1 MKIKQINNLSTLLK
15 ILLSFSFLISYS
27 SLNAEVKVVTTIKP
41 IHSLVAGVMDGLGS
55 PSLIVDGSNSPHNF
69 SLKPSH
75 AKMIEDAEIIFW
87 AGEDLETFM
96 IKPLESIANNATKVS
111 FMDLDSIIKLKFKEE
126 NILEVEGYDDD
137 HDKHDDHDDDHDKH
151 AHGEFDVH
159 IWLDPKNAIEMV
171 NEVAKTLSLKDPNN
185 KNAYYSNAE
194 KLNHSLN
201 KLIEKINLSI
211 NTNARFIVF
220 HDAYQYFEKR
230 FNVSSAGALILN
242 EEALPSA
249 KRVSEIHKIIKKQ
262 NINCIISEPQFNPNI
277 IKSIAQDSSIL
288 MRSFDPLGSSFDTN
302 KNLYFEMILS
312 LSNSLKNC

>member
-87 AGEDLETFM
+87 VGEDLETFM

-137 HDKHDDHDDDHDKH
+137 HDDHDDHDNHDKH
-151 AHGEFDVH
+151 ADGEFDAH
-159 IWLDPKNAIEMV
+159 IWLDPKNAIEIV
-171 NEVAKTLSLKDPNN
+171 NEIAKTLSLKDPNK
-185 KNAYYSNAE
+185 KNVYYSNAE

-201 KLIEKINLSI
+201 ELIEKINLSI
-211 NTNARFIVF
+211 NKNARFIVF

-230 FNVSSAGALILN
+230 FDVSSAGALILN

-249 KRVSEIHKIIKKQ
+249 KKVSEIHKIIKKQ

-288 MRSFDPLGSSFDTN
+288 TGSFDPLGSSFDTN

-312 LSNSLKNC
+312 LSNSLKDC

>member
-15 ILLSFSFLISYS
+15 ILLSFFFLISYS

-87 AGEDLETFM
+87 VGEDLETFM
-96 IKPLESIANNATKVS
+96 IKSLESIANNATKVS

-137 HDKHDDHDDDHDKH
+137 HDDHDKH
-151 AHGEFDVH
+151 ADGEFDAH
-159 IWLDPKNAIEMV
+159 IWLDPKNAIEIV
-171 NEVAKTLSLKDPNN
+171 NEIAKTLSLKDPNK
-185 KNAYYSNAE
+185 KNVYYSNAE

-201 KLIEKINLSI
+201 ELIEKINLSI
-211 NTNARFIVF
+211 NKDARFIVF

-230 FNVSSAGALILN
+230 FDVSSAGALILN

-249 KRVSEIHKIIKKQ
+249 KKVSEIHKIIKKQ

-288 MRSFDPLGSSFDTN
+288 TGSFDPLGSSFDTN

-312 LSNSLKNC
+312 LSNSLKDC

>member
-15 ILLSFSFLISYS
+15 ILLSFFFLISYS

-137 HDKHDDHDDDHDKH
+137 HDKHAD
-151 AHGEFDVH
+151 GEFDAH
-159 IWLDPKNAIEMV
+159 IWLDPKNAIEIV
-171 NEVAKTLSLKDPNN
+171 NEIAKTLSLKDPNK
-185 KNAYYSNAE
+185 KNVYYSNAE

-201 KLIEKINLSI
+201 ELIEKINFSI
-211 NTNARFIVF
+211 NKDARFIVF

-230 FNVSSAGALILN
+230 FDVSSAGALILN

-249 KRVSEIHKIIKKQ
+249 KKVSEIHKIIKKQ

-288 MRSFDPLGSSFDTN
+288 TGSFDPLGSNFDTN

-312 LSNSLKNC
+312 LSNSLKDC

>member
-15 ILLSFSFLISYS
+15 ILLSFFFLISYS
-27 SLNAEVKVVTTIKP
+27 SLNAEVKVVTIIKP

-87 AGEDLETFM
+87 VGEDLETFM

-137 HDKHDDHDDDHDKH
+137 HDKHAD
-151 AHGEFDVH
+151 GEFDAH
-159 IWLDPKNAIEMV
+159 IWLDPKNAIEIV
-171 NEVAKTLSLKDPNN
+171 NEIAKTLSLKDPNK
-185 KNAYYSNAE
+185 KNVYYSNAE

-201 KLIEKINLSI
+201 ELIEKINLSI
-211 NTNARFIVF
+211 NKDARFIVF

-230 FNVSSAGALILN
+230 FDVSSAGALILN

-249 KRVSEIHKIIKKQ
+249 KKVSEIHKIIKKQ

-288 MRSFDPLGSSFDTN
+288 TRSFDPLGSSFDTN

-312 LSNSLKNC
+312 LSNSLKDC

>member
-15 ILLSFSFLISYS
+15 ILLSFFFLISYS

-87 AGEDLETFM
+87 VGEDLETFM

-137 HDKHDDHDDDHDKH
+137 HDKHAD
-151 AHGEFDVH
+151 GEFDAH
-159 IWLDPKNAIEMV
+159 IWLDPKNAIEIV
-171 NEVAKTLSLKDPNN
+171 NEIAKTLSLKDPNK
-185 KNAYYSNAE
+185 KNVYYSNAE

-201 KLIEKINLSI
+201 ELIEKINLSI
-211 NTNARFIVF
+211 NKDARFIVF

-230 FNVSSAGALILN
+230 FDVSSAGALILN

-249 KRVSEIHKIIKKQ
+249 KKVSEIHKIIKKQ

-288 MRSFDPLGSSFDTN
+288 TRSFDPLGSSFDTN

-312 LSNSLKNC
+312 LSNSLKDC

>member
-87 AGEDLETFM
+87 VGEDLETFM
-96 IKPLESIANNATKVS
+96 IKSLESIANNATKVS
-111 FMDLDSIIKLKFKEE
+111 FMDLDNITKLKFKEE

-137 HDKHDDHDDDHDKH
+137 HDDDDHDKH
-151 AHGEFDVH
+151 ADGEFDAH
-159 IWLDPKNAIEMV
+159 IWLDPKNAIEIV
-171 NEVAKTLSLKDPNN
+171 NEIAKTLSLKDPNK
-185 KNAYYSNAE
+185 KNVYYSNAE

-201 KLIEKINLSI
+201 ELIKKINLSI
-211 NTNARFIVF
+211 NKDARFIVF

-230 FNVSSAGALILN
+230 FDVSSAGALILN

-249 KRVSEIHKIIKKQ
+249 KKVSEIHKIIKKQ

-288 MRSFDPLGSSFDTN
+288 TGSFDPLGSNFDTN

-312 LSNSLKNC
+312 LSNSLKDC

>member
-87 AGEDLETFM
+87 VGEDLETFM

-137 HDKHDDHDDDHDKH
+137 HDKHAD
-151 AHGEFDVH
+151 GEFDAH
-159 IWLDPKNAIEMV
+159 IWLDPKNAIEIV
-171 NEVAKTLSLKDPNN
+171 NEIAKTLSLKDPNN
-185 KNAYYSNAE
+185 KNVYYSNAE

-201 KLIEKINLSI
+201 ELIEKINLSI
-211 NTNARFIVF
+211 NKDARFIVF

-230 FNVSSAGALILN
+230 FDVSSAGALILN

-249 KRVSEIHKIIKKQ
+249 KKVSEIHKIIKKQ

-288 MRSFDPLGSSFDTN
+288 TRSFDPLGSSFDTN

-312 LSNSLKNC
+312 LSNSLKDC

>member
-15 ILLSFSFLISYS
+15 ILLSLSFLISYS
-27 SLNAEVKVVTTIKP
+27 SLNAEVKVVATIKP

-87 AGEDLETFM
+87 VGEDLETFM
-96 IKPLESIANNATKVS
+96 IKSLESIANNATKVS

-137 HDKHDDHDDDHDKH
+137 HDKHAD
-151 AHGEFDVH
+151 GEFDAH
-159 IWLDPKNAIEMV
+159 IWLDPKNAIEIV
-171 NEVAKTLSLKDPNN
+171 NEIAKTLSLKDPNN
-185 KNAYYSNAE
+185 KNVYYSNAE

-201 KLIEKINLSI
+201 ELIKKINLSI
-211 NTNARFIVF
+211 NKDARFIVF

-230 FNVSSAGALILN
+230 FDVSSAGALILN

-249 KRVSEIHKIIKKQ
+249 KKVSEIHKIIKKQ

-288 MRSFDPLGSSFDTN
+288 TRSFDPLGSSFDTN

-312 LSNSLKNC
+312 LSNSLKDC

>member
-87 AGEDLETFM
+87 VGEDLETFM

-137 HDKHDDHDDDHDKH
+137 HDKHAD
-151 AHGEFDVH
+151 GEFDAH
-159 IWLDPKNAIEMV
+159 IWLDPKNAIEIV
-171 NEVAKTLSLKDPNN
+171 NEIAKTLSLKDPNK
-185 KNAYYSNAE
+185 KNVYYSNAE

-201 KLIEKINLSI
+201 ELIEKINLSI
-211 NTNARFIVF
+211 NKDARFIVF

-230 FNVSSAGALILN
+230 FDVSSAGALILN

-249 KRVSEIHKIIKKQ
+249 KKVSEIHKIIKKQ

-288 MRSFDPLGSSFDTN
+288 TRSFDPLGSSFDTN

-312 LSNSLKNC
+312 LSNSLKDC

>member
-87 AGEDLETFM
+87 VGEDLETFM

-111 FMDLDSIIKLKFKEE
+111 FMDLDNITKLKFKEE

-137 HDKHDDHDDDHDKH
+137 HDKHAD
-151 AHGEFDVH
+151 GEFDAH
-159 IWLDPKNAIEMV
+159 IWLDPKNAIEIV
-171 NEVAKTLSLKDPNN
+171 NEIAKTLSLKDPNK
-185 KNAYYSNAE
+185 KNVYYSNAE

-201 KLIEKINLSI
+201 ELIEKINLSI
-211 NTNARFIVF
+211 NKDARFIVF

-230 FNVSSAGALILN
+230 FDVSSAGALILN

-249 KRVSEIHKIIKKQ
+249 KKVSEIHKIIKKQ

-288 MRSFDPLGSSFDTN
+288 TRSFDPLGSSFDTN

-312 LSNSLKNC
+312 LSNSLKDC

>member
-87 AGEDLETFM
+87 VGEDLETFM

-137 HDKHDDHDDDHDKH
+137 HDDHDKH
-151 AHGEFDVH
+151 ADGEFDAH
-159 IWLDPKNAIEMV
+159 IWLDPKNAIEIV
-171 NEVAKTLSLKDPNN
+171 NEIAKTLSLKDPNN
-185 KNAYYSNAE
+185 KNVYYSNAE

-201 KLIEKINLSI
+201 ELIEKINLSI
-211 NTNARFIVF
+211 NKDARFIVF

-230 FNVSSAGALILN
+230 FDVSSAGALILN

-249 KRVSEIHKIIKKQ
+249 KKVSEIHKIIKKQ

-288 MRSFDPLGSSFDTN
+288 TGSFDPLGSSFDTN

-312 LSNSLKNC
+312 LSNSLKDC

>member
-87 AGEDLETFM
+87 VGEDLETFM

-137 HDKHDDHDDDHDKH
+137 HDDHDDHYKH
-151 AHGEFDVH
+151 ADGEFDAH
-159 IWLDPKNAIEMV
+159 IWLDPKNAIEIV
-171 NEVAKTLSLKDPNN
+171 NEIAKTLSLKDPNK
-185 KNAYYSNAE
+185 KNVYYSNAE

-201 KLIEKINLSI
+201 ELIEKINLSI
-211 NTNARFIVF
+211 NKNARFIVF

-230 FNVSSAGALILN
+230 FDVSSAGALILN

-249 KRVSEIHKIIKKQ
+249 KKVSEIHKIIKKQ

-288 MRSFDPLGSSFDTN
+288 TGSFDPLGSSFDTN

-312 LSNSLKNC
+312 LSNSLKDC

>member
-27 SLNAEVKVVTTIKP
+27 SLNAEVKVVATIKP

-87 AGEDLETFM
+87 VGEDLETFM
-96 IKPLESIANNATKVS
+96 IKSLESIANNATKVS
-111 FMDLDSIIKLKFKEE
+111 FMDLDNITKLKFKEE

-137 HDKHDDHDDDHDKH
+137 HDDHDDHAD
-151 AHGEFDVH
+151 GEFDAH
-159 IWLDPKNAIEMV
+159 IWLDPKNAIEIV
-171 NEVAKTLSLKDPNN
+171 NEIAKTLSLKDPNN
-185 KNAYYSNAE
+185 KNVYYSNAE

-201 KLIEKINLSI
+201 ELIKKINLSI
-211 NTNARFIVF
+211 NKDARFIVF

-230 FNVSSAGALILN
+230 FDVSSAGALILN

-249 KRVSEIHKIIKKQ
+249 KKVSEIHKIIKKQ

-288 MRSFDPLGSSFDTN
+288 TGSFDPLGSNFDTN

-312 LSNSLKNC
+312 LSNSLKDC

>member
-15 ILLSFSFLISYS
+15 ILLSLSFLISYS
-27 SLNAEVKVVTTIKP
+27 SLNAEVKVVATIKP

-87 AGEDLETFM
+87 VGEDLETFM
-96 IKPLESIANNATKVS
+96 IKSLESIANNATKVS
-111 FMDLDSIIKLKFKEE
+111 FMDLDNITKLKFKEE

-137 HDKHDDHDDDHDKH
+137 HDDHDDHAD
-151 AHGEFDVH
+151 GEFDAH
-159 IWLDPKNAIEMV
+159 IWLDPKNAIEIV
-171 NEVAKTLSLKDPNN
+171 NEIAKTLSLKDPNN
-185 KNAYYSNAE
+185 KNVYYSNAE

-201 KLIEKINLSI
+201 ELIKKINLSI
-211 NTNARFIVF
+211 NKDARFIVF

-230 FNVSSAGALILN
+230 FDVSSAGALILN

-249 KRVSEIHKIIKKQ
+249 KKVSEIHKIIKKQ

-288 MRSFDPLGSSFDTN
+288 TRSFDPLGSSFDTN

-312 LSNSLKNC
+312 LSNSLKDC

>member
-15 ILLSFSFLISYS
+15 ILLSFFFLISYS

-87 AGEDLETFM
+87 VGEDLETFM

-137 HDKHDDHDDDHDKH
+137 HDDHDDHYKH
-151 AHGEFDVH
+151 ADGEFDAH
-159 IWLDPKNAIEMV
+159 IWLDPKNAIEIV
-171 NEVAKTLSLKDPNN
+171 NEIAKTLSLKDPNK
-185 KNAYYSNAE
+185 KNVYYSNAE

-201 KLIEKINLSI
+201 ELIEKINLSI
-211 NTNARFIVF
+211 NKDARFIVF

-230 FNVSSAGALILN
+230 FDVSSAGALILN

-249 KRVSEIHKIIKKQ
+249 KKVLEIHKIIKKQ

-288 MRSFDPLGSSFDTN
+288 TRSFDPLGSSFDTN

-312 LSNSLKNC
+312 LSNSLKDC

>member
-137 HDKHDDHDDDHDKH
+137 HDKHAD
-151 AHGEFDVH
+151 GEFDAH
-159 IWLDPKNAIEMV
+159 IWLDPKNAIEIV
-171 NEVAKTLSLKDPNN
+171 NEIAKTLSLKDPNK
-185 KNAYYSNAE
+185 KNVYYSNAE

-201 KLIEKINLSI
+201 ELIEKINFSI
-211 NTNARFIVF
+211 NKDARFIVF

-230 FNVSSAGALILN
+230 FDVSSAGALILN

-249 KRVSEIHKIIKKQ
+249 KKVSEIHKIIKKQ

-288 MRSFDPLGSSFDTN
+288 TRSFDPLGSSFDTN

-312 LSNSLKNC
+312 LSNSLKDC

>member
-87 AGEDLETFM
+87 VGEDLETFM

-137 HDKHDDHDDDHDKH
+137 HDDHAD
-151 AHGEFDVH
+151 GEFDAH
-159 IWLDPKNAIEMV
+159 IWLDPKNAIEIV
-171 NEVAKTLSLKDPNN
+171 NEIAKTLSLKDPNN
-185 KNAYYSNAE
+185 KNVYYSNAE

-201 KLIEKINLSI
+201 ELIEKINLSI
-211 NTNARFIVF
+211 NKDARFIVF

-230 FNVSSAGALILN
+230 FDVSSAGALILN

-249 KRVSEIHKIIKKQ
+249 KKVSEIHKIIKKQ

-288 MRSFDPLGSSFDTN
+288 TGSFDPLGSSFDTN

-312 LSNSLKNC
+312 LSNSLKDC

>member
-137 HDKHDDHDDDHDKH
+137 HDDHDKH
-151 AHGEFDVH
+151 ADGEFDAH
-159 IWLDPKNAIEMV
+159 IWLDPKNAIEIV
-171 NEVAKTLSLKDPNN
+171 NEIAKTLSLKDPNN
-185 KNAYYSNAE
+185 KNVYYSNAE

-201 KLIEKINLSI
+201 ELIEKINLSI
-211 NTNARFIVF
+211 NKDARFIVF

-230 FNVSSAGALILN
+230 FDVSSAGALILN

-288 MRSFDPLGSSFDTN
+288 TRSFDPLGSSFDTN

-312 LSNSLKNC
+312 LSNSLKDC

>member
-87 AGEDLETFM
+87 VGEDLETFM
-96 IKPLESIANNATKVS
+96 IKSLESIANNATKVS
-111 FMDLDSIIKLKFKEE
+111 FMDLDNITKLKFKEE

-137 HDKHDDHDDDHDKH
+137 HDKHAD
-151 AHGEFDVH
+151 GEFDAH
-159 IWLDPKNAIEMV
+159 IWLDPKNAIEIV
-171 NEVAKTLSLKDPNN
+171 NEIAKTLSLKDPNN
-185 KNAYYSNAE
+185 KNVYYSNAE

-201 KLIEKINLSI
+201 ELIEKINLSI
-211 NTNARFIVF
+211 NKDARFIVF

-230 FNVSSAGALILN
+230 FDVSSAGALILN

-249 KRVSEIHKIIKKQ
+249 KKVSEIHKIIKKQ

-288 MRSFDPLGSSFDTN
+288 TGSFDPLGSNFDTN

-312 LSNSLKNC
+312 LSNSLKDC

>member
-87 AGEDLETFM
+87 VGEDLETFM
-96 IKPLESIANNATKVS
+96 IKSLESIANNATKVS

-137 HDKHDDHDDDHDKH
+137 HDNHDKH
-151 AHGEFDVH
+151 ADGEFDAH
-159 IWLDPKNAIEMV
+159 IWLDPKNAIEIV
-171 NEVAKTLSLKDPNN
+171 NEIAKTLSLKDPNK
-185 KNAYYSNAE
+185 KNVYYSNAE

-201 KLIEKINLSI
+201 ELIEKINLSI
-211 NTNARFIVF
+211 NKDARFIVF

-230 FNVSSAGALILN
+230 FDVSSAGALILN

-249 KRVSEIHKIIKKQ
+249 KKVSEIHKIIKKQ

-288 MRSFDPLGSSFDTN
+288 TRSFDPLGSSFDTN

-312 LSNSLKNC
+312 LSNSLKDC

>member
-87 AGEDLETFM
+87 VGEDLETFM
-96 IKPLESIANNATKVS
+96 IKSLESIANNATKVS
-111 FMDLDSIIKLKFKEE
+111 FMDLDNITKLKFKEE

-137 HDKHDDHDDDHDKH
+137 HDDHDDHYKH
-151 AHGEFDVH
+151 ADGEFDAH
-159 IWLDPKNAIEMV
+159 IWLDPKNAIEIV
-171 NEVAKTLSLKDPNN
+171 NEIAKTLSLKDPNN
-185 KNAYYSNAE
+185 KNVYYSNAE

-201 KLIEKINLSI
+201 ELIKKINLSI
-211 NTNARFIVF
+211 NKDARFIVF

-230 FNVSSAGALILN
+230 FDVSSAGALILN

-249 KRVSEIHKIIKKQ
+249 KKVSEIHKIIKKQ

-277 IKSIAQDSSIL
+277 IKSIAQDSRIL
-288 MRSFDPLGSSFDTN
+288 TRSFDPLGSSFDTN

-312 LSNSLKNC
+312 LSNSLKDC

>member
-87 AGEDLETFM
+87 VGEDLETFM

-111 FMDLDSIIKLKFKEE
+111 FMDLDNITKLKFKEE

-137 HDKHDDHDDDHDKH
+137 HDDDDHDKH
-151 AHGEFDVH
+151 ADGEFDAH
-159 IWLDPKNAIEMV
+159 IWLDPKNAIEIV
-171 NEVAKTLSLKDPNN
+171 NEIAKTLSLKDPNN
-185 KNAYYSNAE
+185 KNVYYSNAE

-201 KLIEKINLSI
+201 ELIKKINLSI
-211 NTNARFIVF
+211 NKDARFIVF

-230 FNVSSAGALILN
+230 FDVSSAGALILN

-249 KRVSEIHKIIKKQ
+249 KKVSEIHKIIKKQ

-288 MRSFDPLGSSFDTN
+288 TRSFDPLGSSFDTN

-312 LSNSLKNC
+312 LSNSLKDC

>member
-27 SLNAEVKVVTTIKP
+27 SLNAEVKVVATIKP

-87 AGEDLETFM
+87 VGEDLETFM
-96 IKPLESIANNATKVS
+96 IKSLESIANNATKVS
-111 FMDLDSIIKLKFKEE
+111 FMDLDNITKLKFKEE

-137 HDKHDDHDDDHDKH
+137 HDDHDDHAD
-151 AHGEFDVH
+151 GEFDAH
-159 IWLDPKNAIEMV
+159 IWLDPKNAIEIV
-171 NEVAKTLSLKDPNN
+171 NEIAKTLSLKDPNK
-185 KNAYYSNAE
+185 KNVNAE

-201 KLIEKINLSI
+201 ELIKKINLSI
-211 NTNARFIVF
+211 NKDARFIVF

-230 FNVSSAGALILN
+230 FDVSSAGALILN

-249 KRVSEIHKIIKKQ
+249 KKVSEIHKIIKKQ

-288 MRSFDPLGSSFDTN
+288 TGSFDPLGSSFDTN

-312 LSNSLKNC
+312 LSNSLKDC

>member
-15 ILLSFSFLISYS
+15 ILLSFFFLISYS

-137 HDKHDDHDDDHDKH
+137 HDKHAD
-151 AHGEFDVH
+151 GEFDAH
-159 IWLDPKNAIEMV
+159 IWLDPKNAIEIV
-171 NEVAKTLSLKDPNN
+171 NEIAKTLSLKDPNK
-185 KNAYYSNAE
+185 KNVYYSNAE

-201 KLIEKINLSI
+201 ELIKKINLSI
-211 NTNARFIVF
+211 NKDARFIVF

-230 FNVSSAGALILN
+230 FDVSSAGALILN

-288 MRSFDPLGSSFDTN
+288 TRSFDPLGSSFDTN

-312 LSNSLKNC
+312 LSNSLKDC

>member
-87 AGEDLETFM
+87 VGEDLETFM
-96 IKPLESIANNATKVS
+96 IKSLESIANNATKVS
-111 FMDLDSIIKLKFKEE
+111 FMDLDNITKLKFKEE

-137 HDKHDDHDDDHDKH
+137 HDKHAD
-151 AHGEFDVH
+151 GEFDAH
-159 IWLDPKNAIEMV
+159 IWLDPKNAIEIV
-171 NEVAKTLSLKDPNN
+171 NEIAKTLSLKDPNK
-185 KNAYYSNAE
+185 KNVYYSNAE

-201 KLIEKINLSI
+201 ELIEKINLSI
-211 NTNARFIVF
+211 NKDARFIVF

-230 FNVSSAGALILN
+230 FDVSSAGALILN

-249 KRVSEIHKIIKKQ
+249 KKVSEIHKIIKKQ

-288 MRSFDPLGSSFDTN
+288 TGSFDPLGSSFDTN

-312 LSNSLKNC
+312 LSNSLKDC

>member
-87 AGEDLETFM
+87 VGEDLETFM
-96 IKPLESIANNATKVS
+96 IKSLESIANNATKVS
-111 FMDLDSIIKLKFKEE
+111 FMDLDNITKLKFKEE

-137 HDKHDDHDDDHDKH
+137 HDDHDDHYKH
-151 AHGEFDVH
+151 ADGEFDAH
-159 IWLDPKNAIEMV
+159 IWLDPKNAIEIV
-171 NEVAKTLSLKDPNN
+171 NEIAKTLSLKDPNN
-185 KNAYYSNAE
+185 KNVYYSNAE

-201 KLIEKINLSI
+201 ELIKKINLSI
-211 NTNARFIVF
+211 NKDARFIVF

-230 FNVSSAGALILN
+230 FDVSSAGALILN

-249 KRVSEIHKIIKKQ
+249 KKVSEIHKIIKKQ

-288 MRSFDPLGSSFDTN
+288 TRSFDPLGSSFDTN

-312 LSNSLKNC
+312 LSNSLKDC

>member
-27 SLNAEVKVVTTIKP
+27 SLNAEVKVVATIKP

-87 AGEDLETFM
+87 VGEDLETFM
-96 IKPLESIANNATKVS
+96 IKSLESIANNATKVS
-111 FMDLDSIIKLKFKEE
+111 FMDLDNITKLKFKEE

-137 HDKHDDHDDDHDKH
+137 HDDHDDHDKH
-151 AHGEFDVH
+151 ADGEFDAH
-159 IWLDPKNAIEMV
+159 IWLDPKNAIEIV
-171 NEVAKTLSLKDPNN
+171 NEIAKTLSLKDPNN
-185 KNAYYSNAE
+185 KNVYYSNAE

-201 KLIEKINLSI
+201 ELIKKINLSI
-211 NTNARFIVF
+211 NKDARFIVF

-230 FNVSSAGALILN
+230 FDVSSAGALILN

-249 KRVSEIHKIIKKQ
+249 KKVSEIHKIIKKQ

-288 MRSFDPLGSSFDTN
+288 TGSFDPLGSSFDTN

-312 LSNSLKNC
+312 LSNSLKDC

>member
-87 AGEDLETFM
+87 VGEDLETFM
-96 IKPLESIANNATKVS
+96 IKSLESIANNATKVS
-111 FMDLDSIIKLKFKEE
+111 FMDLDNITKLKFKEE

-137 HDKHDDHDDDHDKH
+137 HDDHDDHAD
-151 AHGEFDVH
+151 GEFDAH
-159 IWLDPKNAIEMV
+159 IWLDPKNAIEIV
-171 NEVAKTLSLKDPNN
+171 NEIAKTLSLKDPNN
-185 KNAYYSNAE
+185 KNVYYSNAE

-201 KLIEKINLSI
+201 ELIKKINLSI
-211 NTNARFIVF
+211 NKDARFIVF

-230 FNVSSAGALILN
+230 FDVSSAGALILN

-249 KRVSEIHKIIKKQ
+249 KKVSEIHKIIKKQ

-288 MRSFDPLGSSFDTN
+288 TGSFDPLGSSFDTN

-312 LSNSLKNC
+312 LSNSLKDC

>member
-27 SLNAEVKVVTTIKP
+27 SLNAEVKVVATIKP

-87 AGEDLETFM
+87 VGEDLETFM
-96 IKPLESIANNATKVS
+96 IKSLESIANNATKVS
-111 FMDLDSIIKLKFKEE
+111 FMDLDNITKLKFKEE

-137 HDKHDDHDDDHDKH
+137 HDKHAD
-151 AHGEFDVH
+151 GEFDAH
-159 IWLDPKNAIEMV
+159 IWLDPKNAIEIV
-171 NEVAKTLSLKDPNN
+171 NEIAKTLSLKDPNN
-185 KNAYYSNAE
+185 KNVYYSNAE

-201 KLIEKINLSI
+201 ELIKKINLSI
-211 NTNARFIVF
+211 NKDARFIVF

-230 FNVSSAGALILN
+230 FDVSSAGALILN

-249 KRVSEIHKIIKKQ
+249 KKVSEIHKIIKKQ

-288 MRSFDPLGSSFDTN
+288 TRSFDPLGSSFDTN

-312 LSNSLKNC
+312 LSNSLKDC

>member
-15 ILLSFSFLISYS
+15 ILLSFFFLISYS

-87 AGEDLETFM
+87 VGEDLETFM

-137 HDKHDDHDDDHDKH
+137 HDDHDDHDKH
-151 AHGEFDVH
+151 ADGEFDAH
-159 IWLDPKNAIEMV
+159 IWLDPKNAIEIV
-171 NEVAKTLSLKDPNN
+171 NEIAKTLSLKDPNN
-185 KNAYYSNAE
+185 KNVYYSNAE

-201 KLIEKINLSI
+201 ELIKKINLSI
-211 NTNARFIVF
+211 NKDARFIVF

-230 FNVSSAGALILN
+230 FDVSSAGALILN

-249 KRVSEIHKIIKKQ
+249 KKVSEIHKIIKKQ

-288 MRSFDPLGSSFDTN
+288 TGSFDPLGSSFDTN

-312 LSNSLKNC
+312 LSNSLKDC

>member
-15 ILLSFSFLISYS
+15 ILLSFFFLISYS

-137 HDKHDDHDDDHDKH
+137 HDKHAD
-151 AHGEFDVH
+151 GEFDAH
-159 IWLDPKNAIEMV
+159 IWLDPKNAIEIV
-171 NEVAKTLSLKDPNN
+171 NEIAKTLSLKDPNN
-185 KNAYYSNAE
+185 KNVYYSNAE

-201 KLIEKINLSI
+201 ELIEKINLSI
-211 NTNARFIVF
+211 NKDARFIVF

-230 FNVSSAGALILN
+230 FDVSSAGALILN

-249 KRVSEIHKIIKKQ
+249 KKVSEIHKIIKKQ

-288 MRSFDPLGSSFDTN
+288 TGSFDPLGSSFDTN

-312 LSNSLKNC
+312 LSNSLKDC

>member
-15 ILLSFSFLISYS
+15 ILLSFFFLISYS

-87 AGEDLETFM
+87 VGEDLETFM

-126 NILEVEGYDDD
+126 NILEVEGYNDD
-137 HDKHDDHDDDHDKH
+137 HDDHDDHYKH
-151 AHGEFDVH
+151 ADGEFDAH
-159 IWLDPKNAIEMV
+159 IWLDPKNAIEIV
-171 NEVAKTLSLKDPNN
+171 NEIAKTLSLKDPNN
-185 KNAYYSNAE
+185 KNVYYSNAE

-201 KLIEKINLSI
+201 ELIKKINLSI
-211 NTNARFIVF
+211 NKDARFIVF

-230 FNVSSAGALILN
+230 FDVSSAGALILN

-249 KRVSEIHKIIKKQ
+249 KKVSEIHKIIKKQ

-288 MRSFDPLGSSFDTN
+288 TRSFDPLGSSFDTN

-312 LSNSLKNC
+312 LSNSLKDC

>member
-15 ILLSFSFLISYS
+15 ILLSLSFLISYS

-111 FMDLDSIIKLKFKEE
+111 FMDLDNITKLKFKEE

-137 HDKHDDHDDDHDKH
+137 HDDHDDHADE
-151 AHGEFDVH
+151 EFDAH
-159 IWLDPKNAIEMV
+159 IWLDPKNAIEIV
-171 NEVAKTLSLKDPNN
+171 NEIAKTLSLKDPNN
-185 KNAYYSNAE
+185 KNVYYSNAE

-201 KLIEKINLSI
+201 ELIKKINLSI
-211 NTNARFIVF
+211 NKDARFIVF

-230 FNVSSAGALILN
+230 FDVSSAGALILN

-249 KRVSEIHKIIKKQ
+249 KKVSEIHKIIKKQ

-288 MRSFDPLGSSFDTN
+288 TRSFDPLGSSFDTN

-312 LSNSLKNC
+312 LSNSLKDC

>member
-87 AGEDLETFM
+87 VGEDLETFM
-96 IKPLESIANNATKVS
+96 IKSLESIANNATKVS
-111 FMDLDSIIKLKFKEE
+111 FMDLDNITKLKFKEE

-137 HDKHDDHDDDHDKH
+137 HDDHDDHDKH
-151 AHGEFDVH
+151 ADGEFDAH
-159 IWLDPKNAIEMV
+159 IWLDPKNAIEIV
-171 NEVAKTLSLKDPNN
+171 NEIAKTLSLKDPNN
-185 KNAYYSNAE
+185 KNVYYSNAE

-201 KLIEKINLSI
+201 ELIKKINLSI
-211 NTNARFIVF
+211 NKDARFIVF

-230 FNVSSAGALILN
+230 FDVSSAGALILN

-249 KRVSEIHKIIKKQ
+249 KKVSEIHKIIKKQ

-288 MRSFDPLGSSFDTN
+288 TGSFDPLGSSFDTN

-312 LSNSLKNC
+312 LSNSLKDC

>member
-15 ILLSFSFLISYS
+15 ILLSFFFLISYS

-87 AGEDLETFM
+87 VGEDLETFM
-96 IKPLESIANNATKVS
+96 IKSLESIANNATKVS
-111 FMDLDSIIKLKFKEE
+111 FMDLDNITKLKFKEE

-137 HDKHDDHDDDHDKH
+137 HDDHDDHDKH
-151 AHGEFDVH
+151 ADGEFDAH
-159 IWLDPKNAIEMV
+159 IWLDPKNAIEIV
-171 NEVAKTLSLKDPNN
+171 NEIAKTLSLKDPNN
-185 KNAYYSNAE
+185 KNVYYSNAE

-201 KLIEKINLSI
+201 ELIKKINLSI
-211 NTNARFIVF
+211 NKDARFIVF

-230 FNVSSAGALILN
+230 FDVSSAGALILN

-249 KRVSEIHKIIKKQ
+249 KKVSEIHKIIKKQ

-288 MRSFDPLGSSFDTN
+288 TGSFDPLGSSFDTN

-312 LSNSLKNC
+312 LSNSLKDC

>member
-15 ILLSFSFLISYS
+15 ILLSFFFLISYS

-87 AGEDLETFM
+87 VGEDLETFM

-137 HDKHDDHDDDHDKH
+137 HDDHDDHDKH
-151 AHGEFDVH
+151 ADGEFDAH
-159 IWLDPKNAIEMV
+159 IWLDPKNAIEIV
-171 NEVAKTLSLKDPNN
+171 NEIAKTLSLKDPNK
-185 KNAYYSNAE
+185 KNVYYSNAE

-201 KLIEKINLSI
+201 ELIEKINLSI
-211 NTNARFIVF
+211 NKDARFIVF

-230 FNVSSAGALILN
+230 FDVSSAGALILN

-249 KRVSEIHKIIKKQ
+249 KKVSEIHKIIKKQ

-288 MRSFDPLGSSFDTN
+288 TRSFDPLGSSFDTN

-312 LSNSLKNC
+312 LSNSLKDC

>member
-15 ILLSFSFLISYS
+15 ILLSLSFLISYS

-137 HDKHDDHDDDHDKH
+137 HDDHAD
-151 AHGEFDVH
+151 GEFDAH
-159 IWLDPKNAIEMV
+159 IWLDPKNAIEIV
-171 NEVAKTLSLKDPNN
+171 NEIAKTLSLKDPNN
-185 KNAYYSNAE
+185 KNVYYSNAE

-201 KLIEKINLSI
+201 ELIKKINLSI
-211 NTNARFIVF
+211 NKDARFIVF

-230 FNVSSAGALILN
+230 FDVSSAGALILN

-249 KRVSEIHKIIKKQ
+249 KKVSEIHKIIKKQ

-288 MRSFDPLGSSFDTN
+288 TRSFDPLGSSFDTN

-312 LSNSLKNC
+312 LSNSLKDC

>member
-87 AGEDLETFM
+87 VGEDLETFM
-96 IKPLESIANNATKVS
+96 IKSLESIANNATKVS
-111 FMDLDSIIKLKFKEE
+111 FMDLDNITKLKFKEE

-137 HDKHDDHDDDHDKH
+137 HDKHAD
-151 AHGEFDVH
+151 GEFDAH
-159 IWLDPKNAIEMV
+159 IWLDPKNAIEIV
-171 NEVAKTLSLKDPNN
+171 NEIAKTLSLKDPNN
-185 KNAYYSNAE
+185 KNVYYSNAE

-201 KLIEKINLSI
+201 ELIKKINLSI
-211 NTNARFIVF
+211 NKDARFIVF

-230 FNVSSAGALILN
+230 FDVSSAGALILN

-249 KRVSEIHKIIKKQ
+249 KKVSEIHKIIKKQ

-288 MRSFDPLGSSFDTN
+288 TGSFDPLGSSFDTN

-312 LSNSLKNC
+312 LSNSLKDC

>member
-87 AGEDLETFM
+87 VGEDLETFM
-96 IKPLESIANNATKVS
+96 IKSLESIANNATKVS
-111 FMDLDSIIKLKFKEE
+111 FMDLDNITKLKFKEE

-137 HDKHDDHDDDHDKH
+137 HDDHDDHAD
-151 AHGEFDVH
+151 GEFDAH
-159 IWLDPKNAIEMV
+159 IWLDPKNAIEIV
-171 NEVAKTLSLKDPNN
+171 NEIAKTLSLKDPNN
-185 KNAYYSNAE
+185 KNVYYSNAE

-201 KLIEKINLSI
+201 ELIEKINLSI
-211 NTNARFIVF
+211 NKDARFIVF

-230 FNVSSAGALILN
+230 FDVSSAGALILN

-249 KRVSEIHKIIKKQ
+249 KKVLEIHKIIKKQ
-262 NINCIISEPQFNPNI
+262 NINCIIWIF
-277 IKSIAQDSSIL
+277 
-288 MRSFDPLGSSFDTN
+288 
-302 KNLYFEMILS
+302 
-312 LSNSLKNC
+312 

>member
-87 AGEDLETFM
+87 VGEDLETFM

-137 HDKHDDHDDDHDKH
+137 HDDHDD
-151 AHGEFDVH
+151 
-159 IWLDPKNAIEMV
+159 
-171 NEVAKTLSLKDPNN
+171 
-185 KNAYYSNAE
+185 
-194 KLNHSLN
+194 
-201 KLIEKINLSI
+201 
-211 NTNARFIVF
+211 
-220 HDAYQYFEKR
+220 
-230 FNVSSAGALILN
+230 
-242 EEALPSA
+242 
-249 KRVSEIHKIIKKQ
+249 
-262 NINCIISEPQFNPNI
+262 
-277 IKSIAQDSSIL
+277 
-288 MRSFDPLGSSFDTN
+288 
-302 KNLYFEMILS
+302 
-312 LSNSLKNC
+312 